1 MPFPLFQF
9 ITPLEAKPD
18 PNGAVQNAMS
28 GMQSLIDIKKD
39 KQHQAQQ
46 SSQFQQ
52 EQGLRVNDQLMR
64 GQSMAHGE
72 DKDVAGM
79 LAQYNKFLA
88 DGDDASAAG
97 MAPAMKA
104 MGLDLVKRP
113 DGDAQQ
119 PAPPTQPDA
128 APAMPALGGAKD
140 AHLDPNI
147 APKVT
152 AGAAR
157 PFAPGEYVTNP
168 DKSWSSE
175 RTMTV
180 TNPALNNGAATNI
193 PSIWIKDGKP
203 YQAKSEDEAVQL
215 ALQSGL
221 PWKSYGDL
229 GEADKASVDRENQ
242 WTTPKGARKADP
254 LYGTQQKGKPVPP
267 LLTKFMAAQPK
278 AEEPPP
284 DQLGPVD
291 VEGHDES
298 SVPQAGPSEAPR
310 PAGRLPTYE
319 AFHRGKSLGVI
330 DPNTFHT
337 QNKEAAGRVGGAFLG
352 SLPDDISEQFRPGLD
367 EPATGEEAKD
377 AVHNDLLLTLQ
388 GMRSA
393 NKGKGKGG
401 GGTGI
406 GGILDDPKEAAR
418 LDGEIRQWTQAAAQD
433 NAVKSLAQTAT
444 ELEGAE
450 AQLRSGL
457 AADQRVGIGNVIKS
471 LSGKMASDKEGE
483 RILGAAGGLAQWE
496 TMVRRWVDSGQVAPA
511 LTQGLARM
519 AASAHRRASER
530 ARLLAN
536 NAATAIL
543 GNPLVGGRIPPAAQE
558 AVRKHIVTTMTAE
571 SGGDSEPGEAIATK
585 PEFLK

>member
-119 PAPPTQPDA
+119 PAAPTQPDA
-128 APAMPALGGAKD
+128 APAMPALGGA
-140 AHLDPNI
+140 AN
-147 APKVT
+147 AQ
-152 AGAAR
+152 
-157 PFAPGEYVTNP
+157 
-168 DKSWSSE
+168 
-175 RTMTV
+175 
-180 TNPALNNGAATNI
+180 PA
-193 PSIWIKDGKP
+193 
-203 YQAKSEDEAVQL
+203 
-215 ALQSGL
+215 
-221 PWKSYGDL
+221 
-229 GEADKASVDRENQ
+229 
-242 WTTPKGARKADP
+242 ADP
-254 LYGTQQKGKPVPP
+254 SEMPFKARPVPP

-278 AEEPPP
+278 TEEPPP
-284 DQLGPVD
+284 DQLGPID
-291 VEGHDES
+291 VEGHDETA
-298 SVPQAGPSEAPR
+298 VPQAGPGEAPR

-352 SLPDDISEQFRPGLD
+352 SLPDNISEQFRPGLD

-393 NKGKGKGG
+393 NKGKGGG
-401 GGTGI
+401 AGGD
-406 GGILDDPKEAAR
+406 LLSNPKEASRFSTDVRGWVSEFTKDNDTKSLNKTAVQADTVLGALSGNPSG
-418 LDGEIRQWTQAAAQD
+418 LDERVALGRQVKELFGAAA
-433 NAVKSLAQTAT
+433 S
-444 ELEGAE
+444 
-450 AQLRSGL
+450 
-457 AADQRVGIGNVIKS
+457 
-471 LSGKMASDKEGE
+471 EGE
-483 RILGAAGGLAQWE
+483 RGFILGSSGELGKVDMWIKS
-496 TMVRRWVDSGQVAPA
+496 WIDSGKIPVEMTTALRAVASRSRAYASHRVVELGKAAADKILNSPV
-511 LTQGLARM
+511 GARASPEERAAM
-519 AASAHRRASER
+519 RELIISDIAGEYGVDNPTPQHGASAA
-530 ARLLAN
+530 
-536 NAATAIL
+536 
-543 GNPLVGGRIPPAAQE
+543 PP
-558 AVRKHIVTTMTAE
+558 KK
-571 SGGDSEPGEAIATK
+571 PGVYNK
-585 PEFLK
+585 

>member
-119 PAPPTQPDA
+119 PAAPTQPDA
-128 APAMPALGGAKD
+128 APAMPALGGA
-140 AHLDPNI
+140 AN
-147 APKVT
+147 AQ
-152 AGAAR
+152 
-157 PFAPGEYVTNP
+157 
-168 DKSWSSE
+168 
-175 RTMTV
+175 
-180 TNPALNNGAATNI
+180 PA
-193 PSIWIKDGKP
+193 
-203 YQAKSEDEAVQL
+203 
-215 ALQSGL
+215 
-221 PWKSYGDL
+221 
-229 GEADKASVDRENQ
+229 
-242 WTTPKGARKADP
+242 ADP
-254 LYGTQQKGKPVPP
+254 SEMPFKARPVPP

-278 AEEPPP
+278 TEEPPP
-284 DQLGPVD
+284 DQLGPID
-291 VEGHDES
+291 VEGHDETA
-298 SVPQAGPSEAPR
+298 VPQAGPSEAPR

-496 TMVRRWVDSGQVAPA
+496 TMIRRWVDSGQVAPA

-571 SGGDSEPGEAIATK
+571 SGGDSEPGEAITTK